1 MSEDVPDDLDELRAL
16 VADLDESAAAL
27 RAYGEANDVP
37 AIERGAKRVQGT
49 LDSVKQNVPGAL
61 VRDGADGAGGAG
73 DSTDSDGESAE
84 EGESG
89 R

>member
-1 MSEDVPDDLDELRAL
+1 MSEDAPDDLDELRAL
-16 VADLDESAAAL
+16 VADLDASAAAL

-61 VRDGADGAGGAG
+61 VRDGAGGDDDA
-73 DSTDSDGESAE
+73 DPN
-84 EGESG
+84 GESG
-89 R
+89 EGHEPGR